1 MSKGLVLLTSIVFF
15 VYGLLCLFFPVEVL
29 RYVVAGSVS
38 SFSGIIDVRATYGGM
53 QLSVAV
59 ILYILASKETTI
71 RIGLISVFILMS
83 GMALGRSLGIFLDGS
98 PNWAMYLYLTLEII
112 VASLSILFLLR
123 NQR

>member
-71 RIGLISVFILMS
+71 RIGLISVLILMS

-112 VASLSILFLLR
+112 VASLSILLLHR